1 MAANSKH
8 YGDIYEWLIK
18 VVESCVTKDQ
28 HFVARKLVRQF
39 QTTNLKTYNLPVKAT
54 SVMYRKLEE
63 VILDNLNK
71 ILRMTEP
78 PQGDVIPHHTVYPAN
93 NPPWNTN
100 HENRIDT
107 PPEGVKLIGTK
118 TDPDKGYYGP
128 LS

>member
-18 VVESCVTKDQ
+18 VVKSCVTKDQ
-28 HFVARKLVRQF
+28 HFVARKLVRRF
-39 QTTNLKTYNLPVKAT
+39 QHEKLKTYYLPTDTVT
-54 SVMYRKLEE
+54 EMYNKLDET
-63 VILDNLNK
+63 LMDNFNK

-78 PQGDVIPHHTVYPAN
+78 PLGDVINHTVYPAN
-93 NPPWNTN
+93 NPPWNTS
-100 HENRIDT
+100 HENRISS
-107 PPEGVKLIGTK
+107 PPKEVKLIGTK